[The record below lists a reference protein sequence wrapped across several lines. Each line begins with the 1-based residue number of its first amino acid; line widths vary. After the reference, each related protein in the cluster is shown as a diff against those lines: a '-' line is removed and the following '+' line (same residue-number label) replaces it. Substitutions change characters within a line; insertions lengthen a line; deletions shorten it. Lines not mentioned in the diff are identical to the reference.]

1 MLVVICLK
9 FELIVEWNVKAYQC
23 AFLALVG
30 KIFDM
35 EFHSFRIFP
44 LSSSMV
50 RNNILVHCLFLF
62 LSGRRVRGRIRSR
75 YRGCGLIFLFG
86 YVNLYQQA
94 SIC

>member
-35 EFHSFRIFP
+35 EFHSFRIF
-44 LSSSMV
+44 SV
-50 RNNILVHCLFLF
+50 EQ
-62 LSGRRVRGRIRSR
+62 
-75 YRGCGLIFLFG
+75 
-86 YVNLYQQA
+86 LYGA
-94 SIC
+94 E